1 MTSMTDFQRAWAV
14 LGLTATNTCKDVDH
28 KYRKAALKH
37 HPDRPGGN
45 TERFKELQR
54 LYEAARAVCVQQAA
68 TAAAAPRP
76 PSPSPPTPPPF
87 FPRSKAPPPMRPAA
101 PGCPPR
107 ASCASPRYV
116 PTPTPATYYV
126 PLNPLARGARATPP
140 PSPYMPRSRR
150 LFRTDS
156 FEQPR
161 RAGLRPRAG

>member
-1 MTSMTDFQRAWAV
+1 MTDFQRAWAV
-14 LGLTATNTCKDVDH
+14 LGLSPTNTCKDVDH

-68 TAAAAPRP
+68 AAAAPPRP
-76 PSPSPPTPPPF
+76 PSPSPPPPF
-87 FPRSKAPPPMRPAA
+87 FRRSKVPPMRPAA
-101 PGCPPR
+101 HAAPACPPGAR
-107 ASCASPRYV
+107 CTSSPYF

-126 PLNPLARGARATPP
+126 PLNPMARGARATPRP
-140 PSPYMPRSRR
+140 QSPYVPRSRR
-150 LFRTDS
+150 LFRTNS

>member
-1 MTSMTDFQRAWAV
+1 MTDLRRAWAV
-14 LGLTATNTCKDVDH
+14 LQLSPGNTCKDIDH

-68 TAAAAPRP
+68 TAAATPAAAPQ
-76 PSPSPPTPPPF
+76 PSPQPGFFRRAKMPTRSAPPAGTGCPFRTRCPPPQ
-87 FPRSKAPPPMRPAA
+87 
-101 PGCPPR
+101 
-107 ASCASPRYV
+107 YV

-126 PLNPLARGARATPP
+126 PLNPMARGGRAPPPP

-161 RAGLRPRAG
+161 RAGLRPRR